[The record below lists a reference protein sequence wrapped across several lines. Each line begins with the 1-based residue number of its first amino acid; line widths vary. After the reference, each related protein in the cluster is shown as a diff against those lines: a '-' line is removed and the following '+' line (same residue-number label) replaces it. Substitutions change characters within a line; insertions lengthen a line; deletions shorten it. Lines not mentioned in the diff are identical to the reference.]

1 MIKYSDMDAASEDM
15 LKEIGNIGTGNA
27 ITALS
32 AMVGKTFSVELPEI
46 RIVNYQD
53 TPELL
58 GGPETLGT
66 GIMLE
71 ISDDLSGIFM
81 FLLNESFTQ
90 TILNALLGEAERDL
104 VCLDEMS
111 SSAICEIGNVM
122 CGAYINA
129 LAQLMGIKVHVSVPD
144 ISCDMIGAIL
154 SVPMIHFANLSD
166 ELMLIENKFTIE
178 GNDFTSHVL
187 FLPEI
192 ETLDKIFQVLNR

>member
-1 MIKYSDMDAASEDM
+1 MMKYSDMDAASEDM

-32 AMVGKTFSVELPEI
+32 AMVGKTFSVGLPAI

-71 ISDDLSGIFM
+71 ISGDLSGIFM
-81 FLLNESFTQ
+81 FLLDETFTQ
-90 TILNALLGEAERDL
+90 NILNALLGEEEREL
-104 VCLDEMS
+104 VALDEMS
-111 SSAICEIGNVM
+111 SSAVCEIGNVM

-129 LAQLMGIKVHVSVPD
+129 LAQLMGVKVHVSVPD
-144 ISCDMIGAIL
+144 ICCDMIGAIL
-154 SVPMIHFANLSD
+154 SVPMIHFANLSV
-166 ELMLIENKFTIE
+166 E

-192 ETLDKIFQVLNR
+192 ETLDKILQVLNG